1 MKFGLMFA
9 LLLTS
14 QVTFAQS
21 LKEKKVKEEMLL
33 RTDSLM
39 TKIDEARASLDK
51 EEVASACDKIDEI
64 FKLLP
69 DHLVSIGTRMNLFDP
84 AVIRMENE
92 SKMHL
97 IWIHQRHNICNNGTR
112 GENLDIGDTDKKL
125 KSMKK
130 QLEKQKKKIKKSDT
144 DYENTYN
151 YYYEF

>member
-1 MKFGLMFA
+1 MKFGLMLA
-9 LLLTS
+9 LFLTS

-21 LKEKKVKEEMLL
+21 IKERKVKEEMLS
-33 RTDSLM
+33 RADSLI
-39 TKIDEARASLDK
+39 TKIEEARASLEK
-51 EEVASACDKIDEI
+51 EEVSAACDKIDEI

-69 DHLVSIGTRMNLFDP
+69 EHLIGIGTRMNLFDP

-97 IWIHQRHNICNNGTR
+97 IYIHQRHNICNNGIR
-112 GENLDIGDTDKKL
+112 GENLDLSETDKKL

-130 QLEKQKKKIKKSDT
+130 AIEKQKKKIKKSDT

>member
-1 MKFGLMFA
+1 MKYALMFV

-14 QVTFAQS
+14 QMTSAQT
-21 LKEKKVKEEMLL
+21 LREKKVKEEMLSRADVL
-33 RTDSLM
+33 I
-39 TKIDEARASLDK
+39 TKINEARISLDK
-51 EEVASACDKIDEI
+51 EEVAAACDKIDEI

-69 DHLVSIGTRMNLFDP
+69 DHLVGIGTHMNLFDP
-84 AVIRMENE
+84 AVIKMENE

-97 IWIHQRHNICNNGTR
+97 IYIHQRHNICNNGVR
-112 GENLDIGDTDKKL
+112 GEYLDMGETDKKL

-130 QLEKQKKKIKKSDT
+130 AIEKQKKKIKKSDT

>member
-1 MKFGLMFA
+1 MKFGLMLA

-14 QVTFAQS
+14 QITFAQT

-33 RTDSLM
+33 RADSLI

-51 EEVASACDKIDEI
+51 EEVVSACDKIDEI

-69 DHLVSIGTRMNLFDP
+69 DHLIGIGTRMNLFDP
-84 AVIRMENE
+84 DVIRMENE

-97 IWIHQRHNICNNGTR
+97 IYIHQRHNICNNGQR
-112 GENLDIGDTDKKL
+112 GENLDMGETGKKL

-130 QLEKQKKKIKKSDT
+130 AIEKQKKKIKKSDT

>member
-1 MKFGLMFA
+1 MKFGLMLT
-9 LLLTS
+9 LLLAS
-14 QVTFAQS
+14 QITFAQT

-33 RTDSLM
+33 RADSLI
-39 TKIDEARASLDK
+39 TKITEARVSLDK
-51 EEVASACDKIDEI
+51 EEVVAACDKIDEI

-69 DHLVSIGTRMNLFDP
+69 DHLIGIGTHMNLFDP
-84 AVIRMENE
+84 DVIKMENE

-97 IWIHQRHNICNNGTR
+97 IYIHQRHNICNNGQR
-112 GENLDIGDTDKKL
+112 GESLDMGETDKKL

-130 QLEKQKKKIKKSDT
+130 AIEKQKKKIKKADT